1 MERKTRQI
9 GWSGSEILNL
19 LASSSVHQAPELL
32 MPVGS
37 HAAVATGSVAQPP
50 KAVPDLDS
58 LSLYLGTYR
67 ISVLQD
73 ALFPMQY
80 A

>member
-1 MERKTRQI
+1 M
-9 GWSGSEILNL
+9 S
-19 LASSSVHQAPELL
+19 
-32 MPVGS
+32 VGS

-58 LSLYLGTYR
+58 LSLYLGMYR
-67 ISVLQD
+67 ISILQD
-73 ALFPMQY
+73 VLFPMQD

>member
-1 MERKTRQI
+1 
-9 GWSGSEILNL
+9 
-19 LASSSVHQAPELL
+19 